1 MNEKFMR
8 ELFKSLRLLVFM
20 LPVSIFAQNGVNGVV
35 TESATGMPI
44 PGANIIVKGT
54 SKGSTTDFDGKYTLN
69 TVEEGDV
76 LLFSFLGFKEVEIAY
91 AGQPTI
97 DVALEE
103 SQTSLDAVVV
113 IGYGTVTKKDATGA
127 VNQVSTED
135 FNKGQV
141 NTASQLITGKIAGVT
156 VTSGGGAPGEGQNIN
171 IRGIGSISLNSSPLY
186 VVDGIPLDNTNV
198 GGSRNPLDFINPADI
213 ETMTVLKDASSTAI
227 YGSRAANGVILITT
241 KKGKGNEFKFNYSG
255 ATTTYRPT
263 NYVDV
268 MSGDEFRS
276 LVTRVGS
283 DAAISRLGTA
293 STDWQQLI
301 YREALGSEHN
311 LSATGNIGGF
321 MPVRASVGHTDQ
333 DGVLRGDNFSRT
345 TGSVSLRPTFMDGH
359 LKVEINGRGMYT
371 ENTFANR
378 DAIGSSVDFDP
389 TKRVY
394 TDDSPFANYNG
405 WYIYSADADRFI
417 QNSLSPTNPIA
428 LLNEKDDSAEIRRF
442 IGNAKVDYKLHF
454 FPDLTATVNV
464 GMDKTN
470 SHGRTIVSDQMPS
483 AQLDWNGSYSNY
495 INQATNKLFD
505 AYLTYDKD
513 FGKSSINAVAGY
525 SYQSF
530 EYDNYSFDSEAQE
543 EGNDAEFIDK
553 WRSIW
558 LSDFGRANYNY
569 DDRYLLTATM
579 RADASSKLNPDD
591 RWGYFPSFAVAWN
604 INNED
609 FFNSE
614 TVNQLKLRVGYG
626 EIANVNGLGDYLFLT
641 NYTGSRSNA
650 NYQFGDTYYQTY
662 RPDAYNEDLRWEVG
676 KTFNAGIDYALFNS
690 RVTGSLNAYLK
701 KTEDLISF
709 VTVDPFTNFSNKINK
724 NIGDMENKG
733 IEFELNVTPVQTENF
748 TWRIGYN
755 VAYNDNTITN
765 LPDQVE
771 EGGISGGTGNTV
783 QLHKEGYSPFS
794 YWVYKQ
800 IYDESGRPIEG
811 AFVDRN
817 GDGQINDDDRY
828 LYKSPFADVTMGLNT
843 NLNYKNWDL
852 AIVSR
857 ASLGNYAYNNMAS
870 SRSYEVRATENSIL
884 TNLHRDYFNTGFQ
897 SITETSLQ
905 SDYYIQDASF
915 FRLDNITL
923 GYTFAEVFKDSDLR
937 LYGSAQN
944 VFTLTDYEGL
954 DPEINGGIDNNFYPR
969 PRIFTFGVNLNF

>member
-1 MNEKFMR
+1 MR
-8 ELFKSLRLLVFM
+8 ELFKSLRFLVFLM
-20 LPVSIFAQNGVNGVV
+20 PMSFFAQNVVKGVV
-35 TESATGMPI
+35 TERATGMPI

-54 SKGSTTDFDGKYTLN
+54 SKGSTTDFDGNYTLN
-69 TVEEGDV
+69 NVNEGEV
-76 LLFSFLGFKEVEIAY
+76 LLFSFLGFKEVEITY
-91 AGQPTI
+91 TGQAAI

-113 IGYGTVTKKDATGA
+113 IGYGSTTKKDATGA
-127 VNQVSTED
+127 VDQVSTED

-156 VTSGGGAPGEGQNIN
+156 VTSAGGAPGDGQNIN

-241 KKGKGNEFKFNYSG
+241 KKGKGKEFKFNYSG
-255 ATTTYRPT
+255 ATTVYRPT

-268 MSGDEFRS
+268 MDAAEFRT
-276 LVTRVGS
+276 LVTTIGS
-283 DAAISRLGTA
+283 EAAVARLGTA
-293 STDWQQLI
+293 ATDWQRLI
-301 YREALGSEHN
+301 YTEAFGFEHN

-321 MPVRASVGHTDQ
+321 MPVRASVGQTDQ
-333 DGVLRGDNFSRT
+333 DGILRGDNFSRT
-345 TGSVSLRPTFMDGH
+345 TGSLSLRPTFMDGH

-389 TKRVY
+389 TQSVY
-394 TDDSPFANYNG
+394 SADSPFANYTG
-405 WYIYSADADRFI
+405 WYVYSAEADRFI
-417 QNSLSPTNPIA
+417 QNSLAATNPIA

-464 GMDKTN
+464 GLDKTN
-470 SHGRTIVSDQMPS
+470 SHGRTLVSDQMPS
-483 AQLDWNGSYSNY
+483 AQLDWNGSYANY

-505 AYLTYDKD
+505 AYVTYDKD
-513 FGKSSINAVAGY
+513 FGKSSLNAVAGY

-530 EYDNYSFDSEAQE
+530 EYDNYRFDSEAQE

-553 WRSIW
+553 WRSTL
-558 LSDFGRANYNY
+558 LSYFGRANYNY

-579 RADASSKLNPDD
+579 RADASSKLNPND

-604 INNED
+604 VNNED
-609 FFNSE
+609 FFNSK
-614 TVNQLKLRVGYG
+614 TINQLKLRVGYG
-626 EIANVNGLGDYLFLT
+626 EIANVNGLKDYLFLT

-650 NYQFGDTYYQTY
+650 NYQFGNTYYQTY

-676 KTFNAGIDYALFNS
+676 KTLNAGIDYALFNN
-690 RVTGSLNAYLK
+690 RVTGSINAYLK

-748 TWRIGYN
+748 MWRIGYN
-755 VAYNDNTITN
+755 VAYNKNTITN

-771 EGGISGGTGNTV
+771 VGGISGGTGNTV

-800 IYDESGRPIEG
+800 VYDESGRPVEG
-811 AFVDRN
+811 AYVDRN
-817 GDGQINDDDRY
+817 GDNQINDADRY
-828 LYKSPFADVTMGLNT
+828 LYKNPFADVTMGLNT

-870 SRSYEVRATENSIL
+870 SRSYEVRATENNIL

-897 SITETSLQ
+897 SLTEAGLQ
-905 SDYYIQDASF
+905 SDYYVQNASF
-915 FRLDNITL
+915 FKLDNITL
-923 GYTFAEVFKDSDLR
+923 GYTFAEVFKDADLR

-944 VFTLTDYEGL
+944 VLIITDYEGL

-969 PRIFTFGVNLNF
+969 PRVFTFGVNLNF

>member
-1 MNEKFMR
+1 MPMSF
-8 ELFKSLRLLVFM
+8 
-20 LPVSIFAQNGVNGVV
+20 FAQNVVNGVV
-35 TESATGMPI
+35 TEQNTGLPI

-54 SKGSTTDFDGKYTLN
+54 SNGSTTDFDGKYTIN
-69 TVEEGDV
+69 NVKQGDV
-76 LLFSFLGFKEVEIAY
+76 LMFSFLGFKEIEIAY
-91 AGQPTI
+91 DGQSAVN
-97 DVALEE
+97 VALEE

-241 KKGKGNEFKFNYSG
+241 KKGKGKEFKFNYSG
-255 ATTTYRPT
+255 STTTYRPT

-268 MSGDEFRS
+268 MSGDEFRT
-276 LVTRVGS
+276 LVTNVGS
-283 DAAISRLGTA
+283 DAAISRLGNS
-293 STDWQQLI
+293 STDWQKLI
-301 YREALGSEHN
+301 YKEAFGSEHN

-333 DGVLRGDNFSRT
+333 DGILRGDNFSRT
-345 TGSVSLRPTFMDGH
+345 TGSVSLRPSFLDSH

-389 TKRVY
+389 TKSVY
-394 TDDSPFANYNG
+394 TNDSPFANYNG

-428 LLNEKDDSAEIRRF
+428 LINEKDDSAEIRRF

-483 AQLDWNGSYSNY
+483 SQLDWNGSFSNY

-513 FGKSSINAVAGY
+513 FGKSSLNAVAGY

-543 EGNDAEFIDK
+543 EGNDSEFIDK
-553 WRSIW
+553 WRSTL
-558 LSDFGRANYNY
+558 LSYFGRANYNY

-614 TVNQLKLRVGYG
+614 TINQLKLRVGYG

-676 KTFNAGIDYALFNS
+676 KTLNAGVDYALFNS
-690 RVTGSLNAYLK
+690 RVTGSINAYFK

-709 VTVDPFTNFSNKINK
+709 VTVDPFTNFSNKSNK
-724 NIGDMENKG
+724 NMGDMENKG

-771 EGGISGGTGNTV
+771 VGGISGGTGNNV

-800 IYDESGRPIEG
+800 VYDESGRPVEG

-817 GDGQINDDDRY
+817 GDDQINDDDRY

-870 SRSYEVRATENSIL
+870 SKSYEVRATENSIL

-897 SITETSLQ
+897 ALTETGLQ

-915 FRLDNITL
+915 FKLDNITL

-944 VFTLTDYEGL
+944 VFTITDYDGL